1 MGGDGCGRGQ
11 STTDRISALIFTVR
25 AKLIELHERWLID
38 WLQFQWRLCVDRI
51 CVVRMAVFGGG
62 DKRRNCGAIEAARAQ
77 QMREAV
83 ALTDQETC
91 KVEAMRSEEEKL

>member
-1 MGGDGCGRGQ
+1 VGGVGSGRGQ
-11 STTDRISALIFTVR
+11 SEVNGISALIFAVR

-38 WLQFQWRLCVDRI
+38 WLRFQWRLCGDRI
-51 CVVRMAVFGGG
+51 RVVRMAVFDGG
-62 DKRRNCGAIEAARAQ
+62 DKRRNRGAIEAARAQ

-91 KVEAMRSEEEKL
+91 KVEAMRSEEGKL